1 MFFTYMNNSCARFNQ
16 TVLNLACCSGS
27 VVQTSLLWTSLAV
40 RWIYMP
46 PSGNS
51 PSFFCKEE
59 DTANLHLQR
68 LSGIYFYVKTRQKKK
83 LLEIIY
89 SQILS
94 LSNNFQAF

>member
-27 VVQTSLLWTSLAV
+27 VVQTSLLWISLAV

-51 PSFFCKEE
+51 PWFFCKKR
-59 DTANLHLQR
+59 T
-68 LSGIYFYVKTRQKKK
+68 
-83 LLEIIY
+83 LLICTFKD
-89 SQILS
+89 S
-94 LSNNFQAF
+94 LVSISM